1 MDRVP
6 DSFPHPV
13 AAPAGDH
20 LSPTA
25 APSAGLP
32 AAVLWDMDGTLIDT
46 EPCWIAA
53 ERQLVESFGG
63 TWSQEEAEALIGVA
77 LLDAAPVFQGAGV
90 DLEPRE
96 IARRLTATVI
106 EMLPTA
112 TFQPGALELLAQ
124 LTAAGVPSAIVTAS
138 YRPMVDAVVALT
150 PPGSFAA
157 VVTGDEVARGKPD
170 PLPYLRAAEL
180 LGVDPEHCV
189 AIEDSPPGITAALA
203 SGARTLGVPHQLPVP
218 PRPGLSRVASLA
230 DVTLADLTLLRA
242 GEVLDRLAGPGAPAD
257 ADAVR

>member
-1 MDRVP
+1 
-6 DSFPHPV
+6 
-13 AAPAGDH
+13 
-20 LSPTA
+20 
-25 APSAGLP
+25 
-32 AAVLWDMDGTLIDT
+32 
-46 EPCWIAA
+46 
-53 ERQLVESFGG
+53 
-63 TWSQEEAEALIGVA
+63 
-77 LLDAAPVFQGAGV
+77 
-90 DLEPRE
+90 
-96 IARRLTATVI
+96 TATVI

-203 SGARTLGVPHQLPVP
+203 SGARTLGVPHQL
-218 PRPGLSRVASLA
+218 
-230 DVTLADLTLLRA
+230 
-242 GEVLDRLAGPGAPAD
+242 
-257 ADAVR
+257 

>member
-1 MDRVP
+1 MARVS
-6 DSFPHPV
+6 DTAPHPLDPLV
-13 AAPAGDH
+13 AAPGAGARIPRGG
-20 LSPTA
+20 SPE
-25 APSAGLP
+25 LP

-53 ERQLVESFGG
+53 ERELVEAFGG
-63 TWSQEEAEALIGVA
+63 AWSQEDAEALIGVA
-77 LLDAAPVFQGAGV
+77 LLDAAAVFQAAGV

-96 IARRLTATVI
+96 IALRLTATVI
-106 EMLPTA
+106 DMLPTA
-112 TFQPGALELLAQ
+112 TFQPGALDLLAQ

-150 PPGSFAA
+150 PPGSFAV

-180 LGVDPEHCV
+180 LGVDPTHCV

-203 SGARTLGVPHQLPVP
+203 SGARTLGVPHQVPVP
-218 PRPGLSRVASLA
+218 PRPGLSRAASLA
-230 DVTLADLTLLRA
+230 DVTLADLAALRS
-242 GEVLDRLAGPGAPAD
+242 GRVFDRLADPEVGAD
-257 ADAVR
+257 R

>member
-6 DSFPHPV
+6 DTSPHPV
-13 AAPAGDH
+13 AASAGDL
-20 LSPTA
+20 LSPA
-25 APSAGLP
+25 VAPSAGLP

-53 ERQLVESFGG
+53 ERQLVESYGG

-77 LLDAAPVFQGAGV
+77 LLDAAPVFQAAGV

-106 EMLPTA
+106 DLLPTA

-180 LGVDPEHCV
+180 LGVDPRHCV

-230 DVTLADLTLLRA
+230 DVTLADLTRLRA
-242 GEVLDRLAGPGAPAD
+242 GEVLDGLAGRGARAE